1 MDIKIKITDRK
12 GQTHEVEVPTDMAL
26 NLMQVVQAYELEPF
40 GTVGMCGGKL
50 MCPTCHCYVIKDV
63 NTPEKRE
70 MEETTLSRLMHLK
83 PNSRLSCQIPI
94 TKELEGIEIALAPI
108 M

>member
-1 MDIKIKITDRK
+1 MYIKVKITDRR
-12 GQTHEVEVPTDMAL
+12 GQTHEVEVPTNMAL
-26 NLMQVVQAYELEPF
+26 NLMQVVQAYELEPM

-50 MCPTCHCYVIKDV
+50 MCHTCHCYVVKDV
-63 NTPEKRE
+63 NAPAKKE
-70 MEETTLSRLMHLK
+70 MEEGTLSRLMHLK

-94 TKELEGIEIALAPI
+94 TKELEGIEIAMAPL

>member
-1 MDIKIKITDRK
+1 MDITIKIKDRK
-12 GQTHEVEVPTDMAL
+12 GQTHEVKVPTDMAL
-26 NLMQVVQAYELEPF
+26 NLMQVVQAYELEPV

-50 MCPTCHCYVIKDV
+50 MCPTCHCYIEKDV

-70 MEETTLSRLMHLK
+70 MEEATLSRLMHLK

-94 TKELEGIEIALAPI
+94 TKEMEGIEITLAPI
-108 M
+108 I